1 MDVSGC
7 GFLEADQK
15 AAGFVLTCTPAGA
28 TPARRQGCLCDSAA
42 SATAPPWPPHGRLSQ
57 GSVGLEARLA
67 WPSRRPGRLSAV
79 PFRLAGTAKPTSDV
93 VIETH
98 KEDDLH

>member
-28 TPARRQGCLCDSAA
+28 TPARPQGRLCDSAA
-42 SATAPPWPPHGRLSQ
+42 VAPLGRHSLR
-57 GSVGLEARLA
+57 SVGLEARLA
-67 WPSRRPGRLSAV
+67 WCPRRPGRVRAG
-79 PFRLAGTAKPTSDV
+79 PF
-93 VIETH
+93 
-98 KEDDLH
+98 DLQARPSPPRTW